1 VKLLGSPIINL
12 QIIKPMITHKSGATH
27 EIELPFLAACT
38 LVVGFAAAVAVGLVS
53 AMIVC
58 F

>member
-1 VKLLGSPIINL
+1 
-12 QIIKPMITHKSGATH
+12 MIHTNGATQ
-27 EIELPFLAACT
+27 EIALLFFFGCTDVEAFAA
-38 LVVGFAAAVAVGLVS
+38 VGFVS

>member
-1 VKLLGSPIINL
+1 
-12 QIIKPMITHKSGATH
+12 MIHTNGATQ
-27 EIELPFLAACT
+27 EIELPDFFGCTDDEELLAA
-38 LVVGFAAAVAVGLVS
+38 GAAVGLVS

>member
-1 VKLLGSPIINL
+1 MIQSKGAAQEIALLFFFGCTEVEL
-12 QIIKPMITHKSGATH
+12 LAT
-27 EIELPFLAACT
+27 
-38 LVVGFAAAVAVGLVS
+38 VAVGLVS